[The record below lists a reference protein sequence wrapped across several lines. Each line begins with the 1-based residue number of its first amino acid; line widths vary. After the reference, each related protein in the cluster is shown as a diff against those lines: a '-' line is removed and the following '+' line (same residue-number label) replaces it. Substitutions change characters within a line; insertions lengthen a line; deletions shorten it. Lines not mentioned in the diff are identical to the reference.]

1 MFCRTPY
8 NSHMNKYLLNC
19 WSALVAN
26 KISSQVS
33 KFARPLLLWAVVMS
47 LLPESLLAQGFSY
60 AEAYPGVNYASAPLT
75 DRVTRLMADIESGK
89 LDLVYDAEGRGY
101 LDSLLEALD
110 IDPSSQALVFSKTA
124 LKTRFVTAATPR
136 AIYFNDDTYIAFIQN
151 SRSLEISSM
160 DPNLGPVFM
169 VFSQDPQDP
178 VVEREMNRCLRCHDS
193 YSMTGGGVPRFL
205 LSSVLANEKGEIV
218 THEVSII
225 TDTSTPLNRRW
236 GGFYVSGSH
245 GGQDIMGNFVIDDLA
260 KLRNLDLSV
269 NGNKADLSEFLDT
282 SPYISSGSDIVAL
295 LVLEHQIEVQ
305 NKLSRLN
312 FESRTRIYQH
322 GEISDTELEEFVN
335 PLVESLFMLHEVP
348 LTDVVT
354 GSSGFTDYFQSLG
367 PKDSEGRSLREL
379 DLRNR
384 TFKYPLSYLIYSDAI
399 AALPEKVKSFL
410 YKKIRLVLA
419 GEAGDEVF
427 GALSER
433 DREAITAIL
442 RDTKPEIFQP

>member
-1 MFCRTPY
+1 M
-8 NSHMNKYLLNC
+8 
-19 WSALVAN
+19 
-26 KISSQVS
+26 
-33 KFARPLLLWAVVMS
+33 
-47 LLPESLLAQGFSY
+47 AQAFSY
-60 AEAYPGVNYASAPLT
+60 AQAYPGVNYASAPLS
-75 DRVTRLMADIESGK
+75 DRVTRLMADIESG
-89 LDLVYDAEGRGY
+89 DVSLVYDAEGRGY
-101 LDSLLEALD
+101 LDSLLQALD

-151 SRSLEISSM
+151 SRSLEISTM

-169 VFSQDPQDP
+169 VFSQDPEGP

-245 GGQDIMGNFVIDDLA
+245 GSQEIMGNFVIDDLA

-269 NGNKADLSEFLDT
+269 NGNKTDLSEFLDT

-295 LVLEHQIEVQ
+295 LVLEHQVEVQ

-312 FESRTRIYQH
+312 FESRTRLHEQ
-322 GEISDTELEEFVN
+322 GDISDSELDEFVT

-348 LTDVVT
+348 LTDAVA
-354 GSSGFTDYFQSLG
+354 GSSGFTEYFQSLG
-367 PKDSEGRSLREL
+367 PRDGEGRSLREL
-379 DLRNR
+379 DLKKR

-399 AALPEKVKSFL
+399 AALPERVKKFL
-410 YKKIRLVLA
+410 YQKIRLVLA
-419 GEAGDEVF
+419 GEAGEEVF
-427 GALSER
+427 SALSES
-433 DREAITAIL
+433 DRAAITAIL
-442 RDTKPEIFQP
+442 GETKAEILQP